1 MLACVQAQAPR
12 QYLPYLCTRC
22 RLRWPSLRRYSATDP
37 KSRTSLKTNSG
48 TIRSTSKNPS
58 FEQLIEHDIRN
69 THLFGQE
76 DDGKDDESRNSSVG
90 AHHRQKK
97 VHNRTGVDVNGQ
109 GLENGDLQEDSI
121 RAASSEETL
130 EPTLSEK
137 KANKSRKTAQHGD
150 LQYGGHLETSQ
161 SQTPRRQTATNSA
174 TSFNNSHL
182 SLKEALMTLDEAGT
196 ETRTSKAS
204 NRTKKATRSKDS
216 KVAMVDGV
224 SATDFRITCESLF
237 QTL

>member
-12 QYLPYLCTRC
+12 QYLPYLRTQC
-22 RLRWPSLRRYSATDP
+22 RLRWPSVRCYSTTVH
-37 KSRTSLKTNSG
+37 KSRTALKTNSG
-48 TIRSTSKNPS
+48 TIRSTPKTPS
-58 FEQLIEHDIRN
+58 FEQLIERVTRN

-76 DDGKDDESRNSSVG
+76 DDGKDDESRNSCVG
-90 AHHRQKK
+90 
-97 VHNRTGVDVNGQ
+97 T
-109 GLENGDLQEDSI
+109 ENGDLQEDSI
-121 RAASSEETL
+121 RAASNEETL

-137 KANKSRKTAQHGD
+137 KANKSRKTGQHGD
-150 LQYGGHLETSQ
+150 LPYGGHLETSQ
-161 SQTPRRQTATNSA
+161 SQTPRRQTAMNSA

-182 SLKEALMTLDEAGT
+182 SLKEALMTLGEAGT
-196 ETRTSKAS
+196 ETRTSKTS

-237 QTL
+237 HTL